1 MLVNELIET
10 LKKANQNKPVFVID
24 EDTGIFCHPYIRSA
38 STIIE
43 DDEGIYI
50 FWGEVSKWKIDDIF
64 EDNDF
69 SILHGKIRID

>member
-1 MLVNELIET
+1 MIVNELIEI
-10 LKKANQNKPVFVID
+10 LKKADQNKPVFVID
-24 EDTGIFCHPYIRSA
+24 EDTGMHCEPYIYSA

-50 FWGEVSKWKIDDIF
+50 FWGTVSKWEIDDIF
-64 EDNDF
+64 GNNDF

>member
-1 MLVNELIET
+1 MLVNELIEI

-24 EDTGIFCHPYIRSA
+24 EDTGMHCDPYIRSA

-50 FWGEVSKWKIDDIF
+50 FWGEVSKWEIDDIF
-64 EDNDF
+64 GDNDF